1 MSSFEF
7 FFESLLILWNKWKEK
22 RRLQML
28 TVLNVTERRTLKS
41 IKQNDALRKKRARL
55 LLKSNKDA
63 HEEHKKKERK
73 ENVWLNTE
81 RICNKLPPF
90 GLRPHLELGP
100 KMLRIK
106 LSLSP

>member
-28 TVLNVTERRTLKS
+28 TVLNITERRTLKS
-41 IKQNDALRKKRARL
+41 IKQNDALKKKRARL
-55 LLKSNKDA
+55 LLKLNKDA

-73 ENVWLNTE
+73 RKRLVKHRKNLQ
-81 RICNKLPPF
+81 
-90 GLRPHLELGP
+90 
-100 KMLRIK
+100 
-106 LSLSP
+106 